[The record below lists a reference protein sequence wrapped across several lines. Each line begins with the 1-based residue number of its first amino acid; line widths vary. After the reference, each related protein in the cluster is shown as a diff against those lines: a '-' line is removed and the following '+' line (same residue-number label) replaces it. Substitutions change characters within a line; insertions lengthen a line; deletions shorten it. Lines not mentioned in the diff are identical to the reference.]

1 MNDTTMTRRTALCLG
16 AGATTLL
23 LRAGGAA
30 LPLTLAGPSFAQSLR
45 KERWMAPSR
54 ITLLQAYAFVGQE
67 KGFYRDE
74 GIDLEIQQSPG
85 TASSLTQ
92 VAAATSTF
100 GQAAAV
106 TTCPPIAD
114 ENASIITI
122 GQLAYKGFFELASLP
137 GKPLK
142 HPRDWQGKTIGI
154 MSVGGTTDRL
164 LDAMSI
170 MTGENPANVKKVVT
184 GLGPSGVAFL
194 QRGDVDGFWVFYE
207 TRVALEMQG
216 VQLNYLSGDSFAQLP
231 GDSIIAPTKVVQ
243 DPANE
248 KMLVSFLRGAA
259 RARAWSL
266 DPKNEMETIQLL
278 AKYNPVEG
286 REIEKGKRI
295 LALVRGY
302 LTPPDGVKPIVND
315 EKQWIAGID
324 LMEKIGLI
332 KTKGLPRDRFFTNK
346 FANLATG

>member
-1 MNDTTMTRRTALCLG
+1 MSDATITRRAALG

-23 LRAGGAA
+23 LRSGGAT
-30 LPLTLAGPSFAQSLR
+30 LPLAISGASRAQGLR

-54 ITLLQAYAFVGQE
+54 ITLLQGYVFVGQE
-67 KGFYRDE
+67 KGFFKDE
-74 GIDLEIQQSPG
+74 GLDIEIQQSPG

-92 VAAATSTF
+92 VAAGTSTF

-114 ENASIITI
+114 ENASLITI

-170 MTGENPANVKKVVT
+170 MTGEDPTKVKKVVT

-231 GDSIIAPTKVVQ
+231 GDSVIASTAVVQ
-243 DPANE
+243 NPANE
-248 KMLVSFLRGAA
+248 KMLVSFLRASA
-259 RARAWSL
+259 RASAYAL
-266 DPKNEMETIQLL
+266 DPKNELETIQLL
-278 AKYNPVEG
+278 GKYNAVEG
-286 REIEKGKRI
+286 REVEKGKRI
-295 LALVRGY
+295 LQLVRGY
-302 LTPPDGVKPIVND
+302 LAPPAGVKAIVND
-315 EKQWIAGID
+315 EKQWVAGIE
-324 LMEKIGLI
+324 LMEKIGMI
-332 KTKGLPRDRFFTNK
+332 KNKGLPRDRYFTNR
-346 FANLATG
+346 FANQAVG

>member
-1 MNDTTMTRRTALCLG
+1 MTDMPTTRRAALRTAT
-16 AGATTLL
+16 TTLL
-23 LRAGGAA
+23 LRAGG
-30 LPLTLAGPSFAQSLR
+30 LTVPLSLTGPTFAQALR

-74 GIDLEIQQSPG
+74 GVDLEIHQSPG

-92 VAAATSTF
+92 VAAGTSTF

-114 ENASIITI
+114 ENAGIVTI
-122 GQLAYKGFFELASLP
+122 GQIAYKGFFELASLP
-137 GKPLK
+137 NKPLK
-142 HPRDWQGKTIGI
+142 HPKDWQGKTIGI

-216 VQLNYLSGDSFAQLP
+216 VKLDYLAADSFAQLP
-231 GDSIIAPTKVVQ
+231 GDSIIAPTAVVRN
-243 DPANE
+243 PANE
-248 KMLVSFLRGAA
+248 RMLVGFLRGAA
-259 RARAWSL
+259 RARAFSL
-266 DPKNEMETIQLL
+266 DPRNELETIQLL
-278 AKYNPVEG
+278 GKYNAVEG
-286 REIEKGKRI
+286 REVEKGKRI
-295 LALVRGY
+295 LELVRGY
-302 LTPPDGVKPIVND
+302 LTPPAGVKPIVND
-315 EKQWIAGID
+315 AAQWNAGIE

-332 KTKGLPRDRFFTNK
+332 KTKGLPRDRYFTNR
-346 FANLATG
+346 FADQAVA

>member
-1 MNDTTMTRRTALCLG
+1 MMDKPMTRRAAIG
-16 AGATTLL
+16 AGATTLM
-23 LRAGGAA
+23 LRAGGAGVPLA
-30 LPLTLAGPSFAQSLR
+30 LSGRALAQGLR

-54 ITLLQAYAFVGQE
+54 ITLLQGYVFVAQE
-67 KGFYRDE
+67 KGFFKDE
-74 GIDLEIQQSPG
+74 GLDVEIQQSPG

-92 VAAATSTF
+92 VAAGSSTF

-114 ENASIITI
+114 ENAGIITI

-137 GKPLK
+137 NKPLK
-142 HPRDWQGKTIGI
+142 HPKDWQGKTIGI

-216 VQLNYLSGDSFAQLP
+216 IKLEYLSGDSFAQLP

-259 RARAWSL
+259 RGRAYSL
-266 DPKNEMETIQLL
+266 DPKNEAETIQLL
-278 AKYNPVEG
+278 GKYNPVEG
-286 REIEKGKRI
+286 REVEKGKRI
-295 LALVRGY
+295 LELVRGY
-302 LTPPDGVKPIVND
+302 LTPPAGVKPIVND
-315 EKQWIAGID
+315 AKQWSDGVD

-346 FANLATG
+346 FADQAVG

>member
-1 MNDTTMTRRTALCLG
+1 MTDATVNRRHLLGSGAATMI
-16 AGATTLL
+16 

-30 LPLTLAGPSFAQSLR
+30 VPLTLAGPGFAQGLR

-54 ITLLQAYAFVGQE
+54 ITLLQGYAFVAQE
-67 KGFYRDE
+67 KGFFRDE
-74 GIDLEIQQSPG
+74 GLDLEIQQSPG

-92 VAAATSTF
+92 VAAGTSTF

-114 ENASIITI
+114 ENAGIITI

-137 GKPLK
+137 NKPLR

-216 VQLNYLSGDSFAQLP
+216 VKLEYLSGDSFAQLP
-231 GDSIIAPTKVVQ
+231 GDSIMAPTRVVQ

-248 KMLVSFLRGAA
+248 KMLVSFLRAAA
-259 RARAWSL
+259 RGRAYSL
-266 DPKNEMETIQLL
+266 DPKNETETIQLL

-286 REIEKGKRI
+286 REVEKGKRI
-295 LALVRGY
+295 LELVRGY
-302 LTPPDGVKPIVND
+302 LTPPAGVKPIVND
-315 EKQWIAGID
+315 ARQWADGID
-324 LMEKIGLI
+324 LMERIGLI
-332 KTKGLPRDRFFTNK
+332 KNKGLPRERFFTNK
-346 FANLATG
+346 FADQAAS